1 MIKVSFGCHVCAVLW
16 TMILDLWL
24 VVRLPDVGLVA
35 VELVD
40 VGLML
45 VLWTM
50 NALWTKFEHYVI
62 FVI

>member
-1 MIKVSFGCHVCAVLW
+1 M
-16 TMILDLWL
+16 

-50 NALWTKFEHYVI
+50 NALWTKFEHNVI

>member
-1 MIKVSFGCHVCAVLW
+1 MRCIVDYDIRFV
-16 TMILDLWL
+16 

-40 VGLML
+40 VGIML
-45 VLWTM
+45 VTVRLYLWTE
-50 NALWTKFEHYVI
+50 FEHYVI

>member
-1 MIKVSFGCHVCAVLW
+1 MDYDIRFV
-16 TMILDLWL
+16 
-24 VVRLPDVGLVA
+24 VVRLPDVGLV
-35 VELVD
+35 VVGLVD
-40 VGLML
+40 VVIML

>member
-1 MIKVSFGCHVCAVLW
+1 M
-16 TMILDLWL
+16 

-35 VELVD
+35 VGLVD
-40 VGLML
+40 VGIML
-45 VLWTM
+45 VLWIM

>member
-1 MIKVSFGCHVCAVLW
+1 MPCVRCIMDYDIRFV
-16 TMILDLWL
+16 

-62 FVI
+62 F

>member
-1 MIKVSFGCHVCAVLW
+1 MNYDVRFV
-16 TMILDLWL
+16 
-24 VVRLPDVGLVA
+24 VVRLVDVEFVA
-35 VELVD
+35 VGLVD
-40 VGLML
+40 VGIML

>member
-1 MIKVSFGCHVCAVLW
+1 MDYDIGFV
-16 TMILDLWL
+16 

-35 VELVD
+35 VGPVD
-40 VGLML
+40 VGIML

-50 NALWTKFEHYVI
+50 NALWTNFEHYVI

>member
-1 MIKVSFGCHVCAVLW
+1 MDYDIRFV
-16 TMILDLWL
+16 

-35 VELVD
+35 VELVN

-50 NALWTKFEHYVI
+50 NALWTKFEYYVI
-62 FVI
+62 SVI